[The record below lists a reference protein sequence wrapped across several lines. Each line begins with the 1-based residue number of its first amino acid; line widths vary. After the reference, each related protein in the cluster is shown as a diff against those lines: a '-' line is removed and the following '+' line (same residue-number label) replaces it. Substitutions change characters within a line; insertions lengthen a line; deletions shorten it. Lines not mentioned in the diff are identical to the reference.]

1 MATISIIM
9 PVYNSK
15 EYLKEAINSILD
27 QTYTDWEL
35 LIINEYGSNDGS
47 KEIIEEYSKVD
58 TRIILIQN
66 EERLGISASMNVG
79 IDRASGKYIARM
91 DADDISMP
99 HRFQRQVEF
108 MGDNPDIGMCGV
120 EVEIFGSNSF
130 EWELETDRN
139 KLATNILFYS
149 PSVHPTVMIRK
160 EILDKY
166 NLRYNVN
173 YKASEDYE
181 LFSKICA
188 VTSVANI
195 NEVLFRY
202 RIMENN
208 ATFKNNDIGIVLY
221 SEVMNNQFKKM
232 GLKFTEEEIQ
242 LLSPHYSMKQ
252 SEGRE
257 VLERLVKLDLLL
269 KKILVANEKC
279 NLYNRKYLSNT
290 LHKRFKE
297 AYDSVNW
304 ECKNYDRK
312 KLDEIY
318 DKSIFKNEFFY
329 ENKEKINNIT
339 PLITVLMPTFNSEKY
354 VADTIWS
361 VLNQTFGDFEFLIV
375 NEFGSNDDTIQI
387 IKMFDDL
394 RIRVIQNTE
403 RLGLAESLNLGIR
416 EARGKYI
423 ARIDADDLCDKE
435 RFKLQV
441 EFLDNNEEYGVCGS
455 WQHHFGIDT
464 DYIHKVPVAHE
475 DLKAQ
480 FVYNCEL
487 CHSTLMLRRD
497 YFINNNLFFN
507 KNAAAEDY
515 ELWTRAIY
523 KFKFA
528 NIPRVLGEYR
538 IGEDNITAKKM
549 ERLSQESAELAVKN
563 IKEHLNV
570 DVPKEHE
577 KYMTGWVN
585 EFDNISDKNKYKEV
599 LNTEKRILKEMWNSN
614 NKMNSYNPESLLKVI
629 ARRWFWCNNTNNRK
643 YNSIICINDVFDKK
657 LNNKSIEYIPKQ
669 SIIRCNIKKAIKA
682 LIRPMKPGIKKIMK
696 VFYKPIRKRT
706 VDVLQQQLWDID
718 GHTYDYIENLKAILD
733 ENRIKLTQLEEKID
747 KIEKNNLEII
757 GAYIWKSEKNIL
769 ETMDSRIWKSELLME
784 RKIYDAVKYSQ
795 RFQNWIIDQNQM
807 NLKENQNGICDYLL
821 LNDTFNTFHHGST
834 GTSLAILHHLKQKTS
849 KEIISIP
856 LQDASMPIGIY
867 PKNINDFTSIEFYKR
882 WSELNKDIIGKIK
895 LCKHVIVNGEGCI
908 SHYND
913 GTLNMLY
920 IIYISKTVFNKK
932 VSLINH
938 SVFTSNYVDVL
949 NVDEQKDF
957 INIVLLV
964 YNILDN
970 CKVREKYSLK
980 ELNDIG
986 YVKSSLAFDCLPL
999 YIEEI
1004 YKNNKES
1011 NNLAKEY
1018 ITISGGNFLD
1028 EWYTGFIYEI
1038 LPELKK
1044 KYPNAKIIFLYSDI
1058 PYSETTG
1065 DMEIFKL
1072 LKNKLGEN
1080 SIILK
1085 KVNLTDEWL
1094 GVLEKSYILISGRF
1108 HHTIASFMLD
1118 IPFLAFKTNTKKLE
1132 GILEIMEK
1140 EESLLEREN
1149 IDKSIEKARRLI
1161 SSNKFYLSNNNNIKN
1176 KIITLA
1182 KSNFK
1187 NI

>member
-1 MATISIIM
+1 MATISIVM
-9 PVYNSK
+9 PVYNGK
-15 EYLKEAINSILD
+15 EYLKESINSILD
-27 QTYTDWEL
+27 QTYTDWEF
-35 LIINEYGSNDGS
+35 LIINEHGSNDGS

-58 TRIILIQN
+58 SRIILIQN

-99 HRFQRQVEF
+99 KRFQKQVEF
-108 MGDNPDIGMCGV
+108 MENNPDIGMCGV

-130 EWELETDRN
+130 EWGLETDRN

-166 NLRYNVN
+166 NLRYNED
-173 YKASEDYE
+173 YRASEDYE
-181 LFSKICA
+181 LFAKICS

-221 SEVMNNQFKKM
+221 SEVMNNQFEKM

-252 SEGRE
+252 SEGGE
-257 VLERLVKLDLLL
+257 VLERLIKLDLLL

-329 ENKEKINNIT
+329 EKKEKINNIT

-387 IKMFDDL
+387 IKMFDDS
-394 RIRVIQNTE
+394 RIKVIQNTE

-435 RFKLQV
+435 RLKLQV
-441 EFLDNNEEYGVCGS
+441 EFLNNNDEYGVCGS

-464 DYIHKVPVAHE
+464 DYIHKVPTSHE

-480 FVYNCEL
+480 FIYNCEL

-570 DVPKEHE
+570 DVPKEHK

-629 ARRWFWCNNTNNRK
+629 ARRWFRCSNINGVD
-643 YNSIICINDVFDKK
+643 YNSIANINDVFNKNIVEELEIRNSVVQKGSLIKRVVKK
-657 LNNKSIEYIPKQ
+657 GL
-669 SIIRCNIKKAIKA
+669 
-682 LIRPMKPGIKKIMK
+682 K
-696 VFYKPIRKRT
+696 VFYNPIKRKIL
-706 VDVLQQQLWDID
+706 DKFQQQLWDMD
-718 GHTYDYIENLKAILD
+718 GHISDVDGHISDVNGHISDVDRHINDIDDHIYAEFRNIEDILKRSQVELED
-733 ENRIKLTQLEEKID
+733 KLAKLNSELVEKI
-747 KIEKNNLEII
+747 IE
-757 GAYIWKSEKNIL
+757 SEKRINQV
-769 ETMDSRIWKSELLME
+769 TDTRIWKAE
-784 RKIYDAVKYSQ
+784 
-795 RFQNWIIDQNQM
+795 
-807 NLKENQNGICDYLL
+807 
-821 LNDTFNTFHHGST
+821 
-834 GTSLAILHHLKQKTS
+834 LAISDVIENHNEVINKFNLEQQQRIILINTPEHSNLGDHAIAISEIKFLKDNFKNQIVELSGAFYRKN
-849 KEIISIP
+849 KEIIRKYISENDLLAITGGGFLGNLWQYEEDLVRDVIRTYNNNSIIILP
-856 LQDASMPIGIY
+856 QTIY
-867 PKNINDFTSIEFYKR
+867 YSD
-882 WSELNKDIIGKIK
+882 D
-895 LCKHVIVNGEGCI
+895 
-908 SHYND
+908 ND
-913 GTLNMLY
+913 G
-920 IIYISKTVFNKK
+920 
-932 VSLINH
+932 
-938 SVFTSNYVDVL
+938 
-949 NVDEQKDF
+949 
-957 INIVLLV
+957 
-964 YNILDN
+964 
-970 CKVREKYSLK
+970 LK
-980 ELNDIG
+980 ELEIS
-986 YVKSSLAFDCLPL
+986 KSIYSQHDKLTICARDKAS
-999 YIEEI
+999 YEI
-1004 YKNNKES
+1004 LIRNFKNNKILLMPDMVLYNGEKSSDAPRHGILVCLKNDKES
-1011 NNLAKEY
+1011 ILKDEDKRFIKDISEKFSEKVTFTDTVIDFDVSTNERKKYLNLKLEEFKRSKLVITDRLHGMIFSTITGTPCIAIDSCNYKIRSNYEWFEKLEY
-1018 ITISGGNFLD
+1018 IKYAYDLENA
-1028 EWYTGFIYEI
+1028 EKI
-1038 LPELKK
+1038 LEEFYDNNE
-1044 KYPNAKIIFLYSDI
+1044 KYKYDK
-1058 PYSETTG
+1058 
-1065 DMEIFKL
+1065 EIFDVYFQRL
-1072 LKNKLGEN
+1072 VNEIN
-1080 SIILK
+1080 QII
-1085 KVNLTDEWL
+1085 
-1094 GVLEKSYILISGRF
+1094 
-1108 HHTIASFMLD
+1108 
-1118 IPFLAFKTNTKKLE
+1118 
-1132 GILEIMEK
+1132 
-1140 EESLLEREN
+1140 
-1149 IDKSIEKARRLI
+1149 I
-1161 SSNKFYLSNNNNIKN
+1161 SSKN
-1176 KIITLA
+1176 SL
-1182 KSNFK
+1182 
-1187 NI
+1187 